1 MSKRLGIVALVLLV
15 MTSCAVVSASE
26 LNAVDR
32 GTIIQPANN
41 SEFSQIKPLTVSG
54 SITQSQTTWQ
64 TKVVSSYI
72 TSMNVDLYWGNPSNS
87 LQLRIYSPDGSK
99 YGPFYDNY
107 DGAIDGRINL
117 NVLNS
122 AGVPKGTWYYEIYG
136 YSVKGTQS
144 YTI

>member
-41 SEFSQIKPLTVSG
+41 SGFSQIKPLIVSG
-54 SITQSQTTWQ
+54 SVTQGQTTWQ

-72 TSMNVDLYWGNPSNS
+72 TSMNMDLYWGNPSNS
-87 LQLRIYSPDGSK
+87 LQLRIYSPDGSI
-99 YGPFYDNY
+99 YGPFYDNF
-107 DGAIDGRINL
+107 DGSNNGRIN
-117 NVLNS
+117 VDVINS
-122 AGVPKGTWYYEIYG
+122 AGLPKGVWSFEIYG
-136 YSVKGTQS
+136 YKVTGTQS